1 MIGVIVLAA
10 GEGSRFGK
18 NKLLA
23 DLKGKPVLRWVL
35 ESLPN
40 QRVIVAGRYAKEIIQ
55 SFPDE
60 VIVYNPWWR
69 DGISSSL
76 KLGLKFFTNTEG
88 ILVALGDM
96 PLITKETVRRIING
110 FSQGCPAVV
119 PVHDGQWGNPVLIS
133 NKLYSKIR
141 DIKGDVGAKVI
152 LKQTEGVCFV
162 ECGNE
167 ILIDVDTEADLV
179 EVSRLLP

>member
-1 MIGVIVLAA
+1 
-10 GEGSRFGK
+10 
-18 NKLLA
+18 
-23 DLKGKPVLRWVL
+23 
-35 ESLPN
+35 
-40 QRVIVAGRYAKEIIQ
+40 
-55 SFPDE
+55 
-60 VIVYNPWWR
+60 
-69 DGISSSL
+69 
-76 KLGLKFFTNTEG
+76 
-88 ILVALGDM
+88 
-96 PLITKETVRRIING
+96 
-110 FSQGCPAVV
+110 AVV